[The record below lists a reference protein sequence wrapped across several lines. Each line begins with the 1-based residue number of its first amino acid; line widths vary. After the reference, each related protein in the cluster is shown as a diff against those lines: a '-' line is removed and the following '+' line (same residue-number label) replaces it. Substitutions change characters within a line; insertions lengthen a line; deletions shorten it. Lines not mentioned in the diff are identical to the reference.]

1 MLSVLVGYNM
11 PELLLLYE
19 LGVNLPY
26 NKRKVGEYM
35 LDTFEKLILRVLQRN
50 GRASTQELSDAV
62 GLSPS
67 PCWRRVKRLEDDGYI
82 TRYAAILD
90 VKKLGLRAFAHVQVS
105 LLDHDEAAMAQFI
118 SFVQNHDQVLE
129 CASITGDFDF
139 ILKVAASD
147 PESLEEFIR
156 QNLLQLSAVHTT
168 TSIFIL
174 RQIKVSGALPVD
186 I

>member
-67 PCWRRVKRLEDDGYI
+67 PCWRRVKRLEDDGL
-82 TRYAAILD
+82 IL
-90 VKKLGLRAFAHVQVS
+90 F
-105 LLDHDEAAMAQFI
+105 
-118 SFVQNHDQVLE
+118 
-129 CASITGDFDF
+129 
-139 ILKVAASD
+139 
-147 PESLEEFIR
+147 
-156 QNLLQLSAVHTT
+156 
-168 TSIFIL
+168 
-174 RQIKVSGALPVD
+174 
-186 I
+186 